1 MVFYGQF
8 KQDEILNTYIFK
20 GYKRGFF
27 VNIGAW
33 DGVCF
38 DNTLFFEK
46 ELKWTGINIEPLP
59 DRYTSL
65 TENRPACKNFNI
77 AVSDT
82 NGEAEFLAIT
92 GGTGML
98 SGIKENYDLRHL
110 RRIEKET
117 LQHNEQ
123 TKTITVPTKRLDT
136 LFKEHDVRRVHYISI
151 DAEGSEMK
159 IIQSID
165 FNFTYIDVIQFESNY
180 DDKTLPIIEYLSAKG
195 YVKLPISGDDIFMIH
210 SRSPFLP

>member
-1 MVFYGQF
+1 MVFYGQH
-8 KQDEILNTYIFK
+8 KQDELLETYIFK

-46 ELKWTGINIEPLP
+46 ERKWTGINIEPLP
-59 DRYTSL
+59 DRYVSL
-65 TENRPACKNFNI
+65 VENRPACKNFNI
-77 AVSDT
+77 AVSDK

-92 GGTGML
+92 GGTSML
-98 SGIKENYDLRHL
+98 SGIKENYDDRHL
-110 RRIEKET
+110 RRIAKET
-117 LQHNEQ
+117 AMYNEQ

-136 LFKEHDVRRVHYISI
+136 LFREQDVRRVHYMSI

-180 DDKTLPIIEYLSAKG
+180 EDTTVPILEYLSTKG
-195 YVKLPISGDDIFMIH
+195 YRKLPISGDDVFMIH
-210 SRSPFLP
+210 NRSPFLP